1 LRLAICG
8 IGTRTIAA
16 TLNGQSIGTVT
27 GLAYNATINRCTG
40 GYWGEHDLAFN
51 AAQMQSGKNVL
62 KLTIPAGSLTS
73 GIIYDY
79 LRLELDE
86 NAAPPK

>member
-1 LRLAICG
+1 VL
-8 IGTRTIAA
+8 
-16 TLNGQSIGTVT
+16 
-27 GLAYNATINRCTG
+27 
-40 GYWGEHDLAFN
+40 FN
-51 AAQMQSGKNVL
+51 AASMKTGTNLLELS
-62 KLTIPAGSLTS
+62 IPAGGLTS